1 MMRKIKL
8 LGKSALVSVCILSL
22 WGAGT
27 AIKLGSQLL
36 SGEIFAITSINRDF
50 LSDVINNIEKNWD
63 KYFLK
68 KDRLSNVD
76 SILSYL
82 FTNQIFSE
90 QVILGNNGWLFY
102 KAKTD
107 SDPIGDFEG
116 TNEFSNEE
124 IEKAIDGV
132 QLIDSYCNERDI
144 KYSILVIPNKERLY
158 PEHMPSEYK
167 YALKSRTDQ
176 LTEELADF
184 GYNVVNCKEA
194 LIGEKKNKQL
204 FYSYDTHWNQN
215 GANIGLNLM
224 LNSMGLTLVPESELS
239 SKTELL
245 KKTGYHYC
253 GQDDLAQMIGLR
265 DIVFKDELEYEINNY
280 PSIDWKKFETEQEA
294 GNVSY
299 FHNPD
304 AVYKS
309 KFLLIGDSFR
319 TALVP
324 GACYYFSDVY
334 VIHVNYCKKDIID
347 EISPDYL
354 AFQYVERYS
363 YRLCDIGEMV
373 DLRRTK

>member
-1 MMRKIKL
+1 MKKIKQAEL
-8 LGKSALVSVCILSL
+8 SAILVMCIL
-22 WGAGT
+22 
-27 AIKLGSQLL
+27 ILL
-36 SGEIFAITSINRDF
+36 SVGTVFKTVRILAQGSASVIISGELDAFSNSIENIDKLWNKCF
-50 LSDVINNIEKNWD
+50 INKEKLSKA
-63 KYFLK
+63 
-68 KDRLSNVD
+68 D
-76 SILSYL
+76 SIIS
-82 FTNQIFSE
+82 FWATGRIFSE

-107 SDPIGDFEG
+107 SNPIGDFEG
-116 TNEFSNEE
+116 TNNFSKEE
-124 IEKAIDGV
+124 IDKAIEGV
-132 QLIDSYCNERDI
+132 QAIDSYCNERDI
-144 KYSILVIPNKERLY
+144 KYSILVVPNKERVY
-158 PEHMPSEYK
+158 PEYMPDEYK
-167 YALKSRTDQ
+167 YAKESRTDQ
-176 LTEELADF
+176 LAEQMADL
-184 GYNVVNCKEA
+184 GYNVINCKEA
-194 LIGEKKNKQL
+194 LLEEKKNKQL
-204 FYSYDTHWNQN
+204 YYSYDTHWNQN

-239 SKTELL
+239 SKKELL

-265 DIVFKDELEYEINNY
+265 DIVFKDELEYEIDNY
-280 PSIDWKKFETEQEA
+280 PSIDLKKFETEQEA

-299 FHNPD
+299 FYNSD
-304 AVYKS
+304 AIYKS